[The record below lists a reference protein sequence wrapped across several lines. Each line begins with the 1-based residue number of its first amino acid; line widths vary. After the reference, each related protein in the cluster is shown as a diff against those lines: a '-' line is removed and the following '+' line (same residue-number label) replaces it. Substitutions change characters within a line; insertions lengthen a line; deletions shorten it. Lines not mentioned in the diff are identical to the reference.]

1 MTDWCKG
8 TLLHEL
14 AINLKLS
21 KTNDITLIFQD
32 TISQFYRLMPR

>member
-14 AINLKLS
+14 AINLKFS
-21 KTNDITLIFQD
+21 KTKDITLIFQD
-32 TISQFYRLMPR
+32 TISQFHRLMLR